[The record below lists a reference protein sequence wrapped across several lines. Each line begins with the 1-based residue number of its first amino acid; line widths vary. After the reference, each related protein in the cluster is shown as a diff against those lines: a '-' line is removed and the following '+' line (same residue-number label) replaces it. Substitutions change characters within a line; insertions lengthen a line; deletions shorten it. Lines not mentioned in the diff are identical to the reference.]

1 MKLLLALAAAL
12 AIAAAALT
20 GCSTTP
26 TGRSQVNFMSV
37 GEEMR
42 LGAEAYDEMLAEVK
56 LITSGPQYEMVQRLG
71 KRIAASA
78 KDYYPDSGA
87 KDFRWEFV
95 LIDDPK
101 MVNAWALP
109 GGKCAVYTG
118 LLPVTQDE
126 ASLAAVVGHEVSHA
140 IAHHGAER
148 MSQNMLLQGALVG
161 ASFSIRNMDSSEQQG
176 IMAALGLG
184 ATVGVMLPF
193 SRTHESEADEMGL
206 FLSAN
211 AGYDPNAAVGL
222 WERMGAASGGGGP
235 PEFLST
241 HPSEDTR
248 IERLKAIMPKAE
260 DLYKKALTRERKPR

>member
-1 MKLLLALAAAL
+1 MKLILALAV
-12 AIAAAALT
+12 AALT
-20 GCSTTP
+20 ACTTTP
-26 TGRSQVNFMSV
+26 TGRSQLNFMSM

-71 KRIAASA
+71 KRLAASA
-78 KDYYPDSGA
+78 KDYYPESGA

-101 MVNAWALP
+101 TVNAWALP

-140 IAHHGAER
+140 IAHHGAAR
-148 MSQNMLLQGALVG
+148 MTNNMVLQGALIG
-161 ASFSIRNMDSSEQQG
+161 ASFSIRKLDSYEQQG
-176 IMAALGLG
+176 VMAALGLG

-193 SRTHESEADEMGL
+193 SRADESEADEMGL

-211 AGYDPNAAVGL
+211 AGYDPNAAIGL
-222 WERMGAASGGGGP
+222 WERMGAANGGGGP

-241 HPSEDTR
+241 HPAESTR

-260 DLYKKALTRERKPR
+260 ELYKKALLRDRKPR